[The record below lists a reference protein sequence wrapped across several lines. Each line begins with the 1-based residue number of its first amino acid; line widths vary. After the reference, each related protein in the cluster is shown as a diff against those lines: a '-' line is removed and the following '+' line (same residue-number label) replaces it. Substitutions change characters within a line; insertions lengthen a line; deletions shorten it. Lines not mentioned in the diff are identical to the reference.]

1 MKKFLI
7 KTLYY
12 YRRLIHILF
21 VERFGNNIKYNWSI
35 YPRRY
40 QIINEIINLK
50 NSTDYLEIGCFK
62 NENFNEINISNK
74 IGVDPISGGT
84 HRMTSDQFFLTNKN
98 FFDLIFIDG
107 LHTYDQVKKD
117 ILNSLKFLRTDGIIL
132 IHDCLPRKIWYQT
145 PKRMS
150 FTWNGDVWKALV
162 ECRTNLDIDVY
173 TILADEGIGAIFK
186 RKNKNP
192 LNIKISYFG
201 DLKFKDYYFNHNKFM
216 NIISHQQF
224 MKII

>member
-35 YPRRY
+35 DPRRY

-62 NENFNEINISNK
+62 NENFNRINVSNK

-98 FFDLIFIDG
+98 FF
-107 LHTYDQVKKD
+107 
-117 ILNSLKFLRTDGIIL
+117 
-132 IHDCLPRKIWYQT
+132 
-145 PKRMS
+145 
-150 FTWNGDVWKALV
+150 
-162 ECRTNLDIDVY
+162 
-173 TILADEGIGAIFK
+173 
-186 RKNKNP
+186 
-192 LNIKISYFG
+192 
-201 DLKFKDYYFNHNKFM
+201 
-216 NIISHQQF
+216 
-224 MKII
+224 